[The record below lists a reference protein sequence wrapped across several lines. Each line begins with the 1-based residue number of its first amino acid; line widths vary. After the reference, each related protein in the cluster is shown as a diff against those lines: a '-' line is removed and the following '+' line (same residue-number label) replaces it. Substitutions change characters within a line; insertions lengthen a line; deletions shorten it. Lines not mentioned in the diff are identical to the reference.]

1 MMVNSGWIRTI
12 DENGRIPIPK
22 PIRMD
27 LNVSSQD
34 KFEFWCDTETQE
46 LLLRPYL
53 MENVEVRKAYN
64 LRTMIVEKLAGKRQE
79 REAALA
85 HLDEVIRILSGGD
98 SIR

>member
-1 MMVNSGWIRTI
+1 MVNSGWIRTI
-12 DENGRIPIPK
+12 DENGRVPIPK
-22 PIRMD
+22 PVRAA

-34 KFEFWCDTETQE
+34 KFEFWYDSNSQE
-46 LLLRPYL
+46 LLLRPYM

-64 LRTMIVEKLAGKRQE
+64 LRQMIVERLAGKRKE